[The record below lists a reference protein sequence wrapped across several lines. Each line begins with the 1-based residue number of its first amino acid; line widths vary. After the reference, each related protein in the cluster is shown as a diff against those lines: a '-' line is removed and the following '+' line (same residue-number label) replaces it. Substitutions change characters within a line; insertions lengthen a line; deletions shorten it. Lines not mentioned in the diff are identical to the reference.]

1 VLRRPAQGT
10 WRGNASLLK
19 GAAQVLY
26 LLLILLLD
34 SQMGLLHGVDLFADK
49 LHLLYLCLN
58 LMLKALRGTHLAFKL
73 GPNLAEELIE
83 PVPSVP
89 RRDRPYPAMSSV
101 QRHDYSD

>member
-1 VLRRPAQGT
+1 MVRMTSKMNGHQKHPMPLTRDDDVEPLT
-10 WRGNASLLK
+10 
-19 GAAQVLY
+19 
-26 LLLILLLD
+26 
-34 SQMGLLHGVDLFADK
+34 
-49 LHLLYLCLN
+49 